1 MIKDFIISML
11 PTSVNNYFTK
21 GELRS
26 VKAKRNIVFS
36 FIIKGL
42 NILIGLLLVPLTIN
56 YIDKTQYGIWLT
68 LSSIIGWFGF
78 FDIGFGN
85 GLRNKFA
92 EAVAMG
98 KHKLARIYVSTTY
111 AILSMIIVIVLIL
124 FLVVN
129 PFLNWASI
137 LNTSQN
143 MASQLSILALIVFT
157 FFCVQF
163 ILQLLTT
170 VLTANQQ
177 PAKAS
182 MFNFFA
188 NLATLI
194 IIFVLTKTTSGNL
207 LYLGIILGFTPI
219 LVLLISSLWF
229 YNNSYKQY
237 APSFNLIKLGYAK
250 KLTGVGLK
258 FFVIQVAAIILF
270 QCNNI
275 IIAQLFGPEEVT
287 PYNIA
292 FKYFSIITMIST
304 IVMVP
309 FWTAFTD
316 AWHRKDYDWIKS
328 IINKLQKFWFIIS
341 CGTLL
346 LLIFSDFMYG
356 FWIGEKID
364 ISFNVSLF
372 MAFHVIIMTWN
383 MIYVQFLNGIGK
395 IQLQLYSGVF
405 GTILIIPLTIVLARH
420 LEITGVVLASCI
432 LGLINTSWTYI
443 QYKKII
449 NRTAKGI
456 WNK

>member
-1 MIKDFIISML
+1 MIASFKNKRTNIKS
-11 PTSVNNYFTK
+11 YFTK
-21 GELRS
+21 GEARS
-26 VKAKRNIVFS
+26 VNAKRNIVLS
-36 FIIKGL
+36 FAIKGL
-42 NILIGLLLVPLTIN
+42 NIFIGLLLVPLTIN
-56 YIDKTQYGIWLT
+56 YVDKTQYGIWLT
-68 LSSIIGWFGF
+68 LSSIIGWFSF

-92 EAVAMG
+92 EAVATG

-111 AILSMIIVIVLIL
+111 AILTIVIGFVLLI

-129 PFLNWASI
+129 PFLNWSSI
-137 LNTSQN
+137 LNTSQS
-143 MASQLSILALIVFT
+143 MAPQLSMLALIVFA

-177 PAKAS
+177 PAKAAL
-182 MFNFFA
+182 FNFLA
-188 NLATLI
+188 NLISLF

-207 LYLGIILGFTPI
+207 LYLGISLGFTPV
-219 LVLLISSLWF
+219 LVLLVSNIWF
-229 YNNSYKQY
+229 YAHSYRKY
-237 APSFNLIKLGYAK
+237 APSFHLIRLRYAK

-258 FFVIQVAAIILF
+258 FFIIQVAAIILF

-292 FKYFSIITMIST
+292 FKYFGIVTMIAA
-304 IVMVP
+304 IVMTP
-309 FWTAFTD
+309 FWSAFTD
-316 AWHRKDYDWIKS
+316 AWHRKDYVWIKNV
-328 IINKLQKFWFIIS
+328 IRKLQKFWLIIS
-341 CGTLL
+341 CLAL
-346 LLIFSDFMYG
+346 VLLIISNFAYKI
-356 FWIGEKID
+356 WVGEKINV
-364 ISFNVSLF
+364 SFNVSLL
-372 MAFHVIIMTWN
+372 MTLNVIIITWN

-405 GTILIIPLTIVLARH
+405 GTILIIPLTIILAKNF
-420 LEITGVVLASCI
+420 EIAGVVLSSCI
-432 LGLINTSWTYI
+432 LGLVNTSWTYI

-449 NRTAKGI
+449 NQTAKGI